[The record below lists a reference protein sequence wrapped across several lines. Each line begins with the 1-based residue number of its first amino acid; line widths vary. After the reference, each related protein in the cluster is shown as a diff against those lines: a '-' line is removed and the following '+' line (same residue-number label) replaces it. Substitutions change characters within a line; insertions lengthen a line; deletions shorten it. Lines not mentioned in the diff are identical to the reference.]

1 MTDQGHHRCEQI
13 DCLIVGGGPAGLAA
27 ATYLG
32 RFRRRVVLFDAGE
45 SRARLIPITRNCPG
59 FPDGISGADLLSRL
73 RRQALLSG
81 AELRDEAVQDIK
93 RDDTEFVAAGPTP
106 VRARAVLLATGVVD
120 TLPDIPLAT
129 DMIGG
134 GTMRLCP
141 ICDGYEVID
150 KRVAVM
156 GPAKDA
162 AKKALFMRT
171 YTRDVTVLAT
181 DGKRGIDGCS
191 GPLIREAGIRFKACI
206 PNSLRPLG
214 EHAVVLLS
222 DGTTCTFDSV
232 YQAMGCRT
240 GAKFG
245 IDLGATCDDLG
256 YLIVDAHQRTVVP
269 GLYAAGDVVNEINQI
284 AVAFGHAAIAATD
297 IHNHLAD
304 PNRSFRH

>member
-1 MTDQGHHRCEQI
+1 MTDQGHHRAEQI

-45 SRARLIPITRNCPG
+45 SRAKFIPITRNCPG
-59 FPDGISGADLLSRL
+59 FPDGISGPDLLSRL
-73 RRQALLSG
+73 RQQALLSG
-81 AELRDEAVQDIK
+81 AELRDEAVHEIK
-93 RDDTEFVAAGPTP
+93 RDGAEFIAAGPTS

-129 DMIGG
+129 DMIRGG
-134 GTMRLCP
+134 IMRLCP

-156 GPAKDA
+156 GPLKEAV
-162 AKKALFMRT
+162 KKASFMRT
-171 YTRDVTVLAT
+171 YTRDLTVLAT
-181 DGKRGIDGCS
+181 DGASRMDECS
-191 GPLIREAGIRFKACI
+191 GPLIREAGIRVEACI

-222 DGTTCTFDSV
+222 GGATSTFDAV
-232 YQAMGCRT
+232 YPAMGCRT

-297 IHNHLAD
+297 MHNRLAD
-304 PNRSFRH
+304 PNHGFRR